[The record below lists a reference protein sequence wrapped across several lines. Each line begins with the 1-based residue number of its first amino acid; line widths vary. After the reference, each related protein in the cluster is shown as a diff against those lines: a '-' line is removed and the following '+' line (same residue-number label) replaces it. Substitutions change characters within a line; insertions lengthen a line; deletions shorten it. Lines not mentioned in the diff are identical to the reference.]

1 VAWLRRAFRAALP
14 FTAGVATSDPEGLA
28 AAAAD
33 VDPTLLAAG

>member
-1 VAWLRRAFRAALP
+1 
-14 FTAGVATSDPEGLA
+14 VATSDPEGLA